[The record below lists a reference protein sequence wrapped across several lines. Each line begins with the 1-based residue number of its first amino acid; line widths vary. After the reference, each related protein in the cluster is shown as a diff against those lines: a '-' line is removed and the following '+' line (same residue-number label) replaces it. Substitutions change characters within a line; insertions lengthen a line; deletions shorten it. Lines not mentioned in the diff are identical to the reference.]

1 MIGFLNRGR
10 SLSFFFAHTERAKH
24 LLMIT
29 IRVVWESPQASVVIK
44 PAGIAT
50 QAPAGL
56 PSLEFALRG
65 QWFGEEAVART
76 SDPATYLALP
86 HRLDRPVSGLLL
98 VARTKRAAR
107 LLGQQF
113 ESRKVAKRYLAWV
126 EGIYRPDKDVT
137 AADPSGTVWHDR
149 LRKLEGLPRA
159 EIVADPANSQEAIT
173 TVRVLGYAADR
184 TLIELSPETGRMH
197 QLRVQSAHRGH
208 PIIGDIRYGARQDP
222 AWDEAIEPDRYP
234 DRHLGGEAIALHAW
248 RLGFHDP
255 ISGKWTE
262 VRQLPHWQRFD
273 VGPLI
278 PNDPADPAA

>member
-1 MIGFLNRGR
+1 
-10 SLSFFFAHTERAKH
+10 
-24 LLMIT
+24 MIT

-126 EGIYRPDKDVT
+126 EGIYRPNKDVT
-137 AADPSGTVWHDR
+137 AADPSDTVWHDR

-208 PIIGDIRYGARQDP
+208 PIIGDIRYGARHDP

-234 DRHLGGEAIALHAW
+234 DRYLGGEAIALHAW